1 MNEQTERRGPGRP
14 PKYHEAVGQAAN
26 LGQTYAGTAQNALG
40 SSGLSSDAQV
50 PVARPVRKPFGSIN
64 QKLAYADRAGYH
76 RHFFNDAGNRI
87 HDASAAGYSHV
98 KNAEDGRN
106 VERVVGTAEGGTPL
120 VAYLMETPEEWY
132 KADMAAQQAEIDAK
146 EDTMRR
152 GADNQLGANGYVP
165 QQGISIKHGK

>member
-14 PKYHEAVGQAAN
+14 PKYHEVAAPVVSAALAETAVATEA
-26 LGQTYAGTAQNALG
+26 TAIG
-40 SSGLSSDAQV
+40 
-50 PVARPVRKPFGSIN
+50 ARPVRKPFGSIN

-76 RHFFNDAGNRI
+76 RHWFNDAGNRI

-120 VAYLMETPEEWY
+120 VAYLMEIPEEWY

-146 EDTMRR
+146 EETMRR